1 MGSPKVSIV
10 VPVYN
15 DAGYLEQSLRSA
27 LGQTLDD
34 IEVVCVD
41 DGSTD
46 CSRQV
51 IEQLAAGDPRLRLLS
66 HTMNMGSS
74 QARKDGVAASTGEYI
89 MFLDAD
95 DELVPEA
102 CETAH
107 AAIEEFQTDMV
118 QFGSE
123 VVDCGG
129 VSRSELD
136 ARRRWLRPHPG
147 RIEAENLVG
156 ACFVDKAFG
165 FTLWN
170 KIYRGDLCR
179 ASFDDVEDGS
189 FSHGE
194 DLYAFFAIACR
205 ARSYQGIEDR
215 LYRYC
220 YGRGV
225 TVTDGGVMSLEGFDA
240 LLEERGVA
248 EALERFVHDRG
259 AEDQLGP
266 ALDGVR
272 DNFAIDCTK
281 RWLNNL
287 SLGCTAE
294 GFDRLVDAWG
304 MEDVLCTLADRC
316 RFDAAVPKK
325 LLRTDR
331 FRYEER
337 GLGKRLH
344 IAYQCGRS
352 HGRGAGRVAVELCN
366 LWAGAEDGHGAP
378 LYDVTLIADED
389 LMDDGRPLDP
399 RVRRERLPVRV
410 EHGKGSYRDRHRV
423 WQRII
428 SDNGIDIVI
437 SGGWLDDDILW
448 DLLSVKGAPARPA
461 FLLHCQGF
469 TMASVRREGGASRFM
484 YLCRLCDGAA
494 VISTCDRAYVGLF
507 CANARCIPNPV
518 AYVADNAPA
527 EPEGS
532 SIVWTG
538 RISEEEQPL
547 DLVRMMGKV
556 VERVP
561 DARLYVVWE
570 GDGGLV
576 SRMRGEASRL
586 GLEGSIIFTGS
597 ASGVDAWYRKAS
609 VCVCTSKDGCPS
621 PAIAESLSRSL
632 PVVMYDQ
639 PWLTFVRDGRGIRTV
654 EQGCYDLLADEVVR
668 LLEDPEE
675 ARRLGCEGRGQI
687 GDLLRVDIGAEWRE
701 LFLGIDPDARPS
713 GWDTDERILFQ
724 YAAELQGEVGQK
736 LLDENSKLESKL
748 QDCSN
753 ALTARIDIKDAGA
766 PGNDVEVLELSD
778 PHANVGAPSWFCD
791 TAGTGRVVTSV
802 AGSLEMRLKCV
813 GDGRLTI
820 ALRCLDVRDG
830 TGERVPFWIDYTFME
845 VDGEPVVSEPE
856 SQVAWHDRPYRYQ
869 REVRDG
875 EELVVSISWRPF
887 NDGERLHRLEE
898 ENARLRAG
906 SLEIGAS
913 EEVQALRSSATW
925 KAGRFVTW
933 LPRKVRELFGRA

>member
-46 CSRQV
+46 GSRQV

-66 HTMNMGSS
+66 HTTNMGSS

-107 AAIEEFQTDMV
+107 ATIEEFQTDMV

-147 RIEAENLVG
+147 RIEAENLVA

-294 GFDRLVDAWG
+294 GFDRLVDVWG

-316 RFDAAVPKK
+316 RLDAAVPKK
-325 LLRTDR
+325 LLRTNR

-389 LMDDGRPLDP
+389 LMGDGCSLDP

-410 EHGKGSYRDRHRV
+410 EHGKGSYRDRYRA

-448 DLLSVKGAPARPA
+448 DLLSVKGAPTRPA
-461 FLLHCQGF
+461 FLLHCHGF
-469 TMASVRREGGASRFM
+469 SMSSVRRKGGASRFM

-494 VISTCDRAYVGLF
+494 VTSACDRTYVELF
-507 CANARCIPNPV
+507 CANVRRIPDPV
-518 AYVADNAPA
+518 PCVADNVPA

-570 GDGGLV
+570 GDGELV
-576 SRMRGEASRL
+576 SRMHGEASRL
-586 GLEGSIIFTGS
+586 GLEGSIIFSDS
-597 ASGVDAWYRKAS
+597 ASSADAWYRKAS
-609 VCVCTSKDGCPS
+609 ICVCTSKDGCPS

-675 ARRLGCEGRGQI
+675 ARRLGREGRGQI
-687 GDLLRVDIGAEWRE
+687 DDLLRADIGAEWRE

-724 YAAELQGEVGQK
+724 YAAEWQEDAGQK
-736 LLDENSKLESKL
+736 LADENSELESKL

-802 AGSLEMRLKCV
+802 AGSLEMRLRCV

-875 EELVVSISWRPF
+875 EELAVSISWRPF

-906 SLEIGAS
+906 SMGMGAS